1 MLVVA
6 FYMDERNM
14 SFKGLHADQ
23 KMMAYKEKGGGLQ
36 TDAIFQKEYTYQ
48 IFMCNYPLP
57 KIYLAKRVLPP
68 HARVMAFFNTMEE
81 KHHQLAMDNLYKSDD
96 FFTAAYNHEKITDS
110 LCYKERNESHPA
122 MRYTTGIEVK
132 EGKY

>member
-1 MLVVA
+1 MVKPILMLVRFIFSLVWMLVVA
-6 FYMDERNM
+6 FYIDERNM

-68 HARVMAFFNTMEE
+68 HARVMAFFYTMEG

-96 FFTAAYNHEKITDS
+96 FFTAAY
-110 LCYKERNESHPA
+110 
-122 MRYTTGIEVK
+122 MRYTIGIEVK